1 MTVKLPALYS
11 NVVPSTLHYRLH
23 SAYWSRRRHKPHD
36 FTVEVIIDFEF
47 LFPDFV
53 TCKNTKLA
61 SLLRPKYYVLKATYK
76 NIEATIIV
84 KDVKL
89 IEEFRKRVEKRGKPY
104 SIRYLMRWFKEDR
117 DYIVK
122 QLREAWGITKKLA
135 EAIANDIFNYLIN
148 GVPFKIVGWRVRQEG
163 IVDVNELYSRIKTPF
178 SEYYPDAYE
187 GFIRDVLIG
196 IDDIV
201 REWFENELYWAYPV
215 EGELSELDGGVEF
228 EQMCNATLQAVDIR
242 VPDWL
247 NESFRITNV
256 EYRKA
261 DAYDVE
267 PTLRDYWSRSLED
280 FLEAN
285 KSEII
290 AVIWN
295 AYVNNILRKILEE
308 VNV

>member
-11 NVVPSTLHYRLH
+11 DVVPSFISYRLH

-53 TCKNTKLA
+53 TCKNTKIA
-61 SLLRPKYYVLKATYK
+61 GLLRPKYYVLKATY
-76 NIEATIIV
+76 NGVEATIVV

-89 IEEFRKRVEKRGKPY
+89 IEEFRKKVEKRGKPY
-104 SIRYLMRWFKEDR
+104 SIKYLMRWFKEDR

-122 QLREAWGITKKLA
+122 QLREAWGITKALA
-135 EAIANDIFNYLIN
+135 QAIANDIFNYLIN
-148 GVPFKIVGWRVRQEG
+148 GVPFQIVGWRIRKEG
-163 IVDVNELYSRIKTPF
+163 IVDVNELYTKIKTPI

-187 GFIRDVLIG
+187 GFIRDILLG

-201 REWFENELYWAYPV
+201 REWFEEGLNWAYPV

-228 EQMCNATLQAVDIR
+228 EQWCNEVVTSADIR
-242 VPDWL
+242 IPDWL

-256 EYRKA
+256 LYRKA

-267 PTLRDYWSRSLED
+267 PTTRSYWTETLEEYLD
-280 FLEAN
+280 EHKQELVL
-285 KSEII
+285 I
-290 AVIWN
+290 VWN

-308 VNV
+308 VKE